1 MNMKA
6 LTIVMLGSIGLAG
19 CQTPFSNNSTTNGA
33 IIGGATGAAVGAV
46 ATRSAGGALVGAGV
60 GALAGAAIGSQY
72 GRTCTYHDKRGHIYY
87 ARC

>member
-1 MNMKA
+1 MTRKPVA
-6 LTIVMLGSIGLAG
+6 LVILASVGLAA

-33 IIGGATGAAVGAV
+33 IIGGATGAAIGAV

-72 GRTCTYHDKRGHIYY
+72 GRTCAYKDRHGRTYY
-87 ARC
+87 AHC